1 MYLIIAAALA
11 IASQFSSYIL
21 WVMIIAGIAVSTRL
35 SHTYK
40 HEYLIWIQVCV
51 LAWVNENLLLRMEAI
66 EIADALR
73 LSIRLLPWL
82 LLATLLC
89 HSFYF
94 IAKRLWATVIFGA
107 LWGVLM
113 TFTPVFSGIYQANW
127 HWPALLVY
135 SALSGAFILAIVS
148 FVITQRILPN
158 GKPKS

>member
-21 WVMIIAGIAVSTRL
+21 WVMIIAGTAVSTRL

-51 LAWVNENLLLRMEAI
+51 LAWVSENLLLRMEAI
-66 EIADALR
+66 EITDALR

-89 HSFYF
+89 HSLYF
-94 IAKRLWATVIFGA
+94 IIKRLWAAAIFGA

-113 TFTPVFSGIYQANW
+113 AYMPIFSGIYQANW

-148 FVITQRILPN
+148 FVITQRVLPN